1 MSIDFTVKNIDAT
14 DKEIV
19 VALKEYGFQDE
30 GKNSWFYANGSSY
43 RGVWAYPGKHY
54 VTFTTYAGR
63 NGNDVGKQMDFA
75 IKLAKNFG
83 GRLYDPQT
91 GRYTPIKLTKKDKIR
106 NMERRLLR

>member
-83 GRLYDPQT
+83 GRLCNTQT
-91 GRYTPIKLTKKDKIR
+91 RQCTTIKLTKERKIKR
-106 NMERRLLR
+106 IEKRLLE